1 MRSVAANHHER
12 SASALPLSPISII
25 HTSQTAGWSCRSMHS
40 YPCAMPTSTFYM
52 PDLLHSIFCMV
63 PVCSANTKWSPI
75 ICARSPQSPGS
86 DVSVCTAVIFCTPAW
101 IGTDCLPRSFHQCP
115 AQFLPPKFR
124 DPFFLMFLSAIMH
137 SCSQA
142 CIANQLLR
150 TFESADVPDRGQDR
164 HGHDNPLCWLLR
176 SSALDWR

>member
-1 MRSVAANHHER
+1 MILGQRQRSATPPDASAELGATFQAHIAGTACEAIASSSVLVLAPELPPWMRSVAANHHER

-86 DVSVCTAVIFCTPAW
+86 DVSVCTAGHILHASLDWNGLPA
-101 IGTDCLPRSFHQCP
+101 TK
-115 AQFLPPKFR
+115 LPPM
-124 DPFFLMFLSAIMH
+124 PSAIP
-137 SCSQA
+137 
-142 CIANQLLR
+142 
-150 TFESADVPDRGQDR
+150 SAQI
-164 HGHDNPLCWLLR
+164 
-176 SSALDWR
+176 S